1 VFGSDDSGQL
11 NKSFTAIVMSLA
23 QVTIPARLAQVTR
36 ASTSIHDAR
45 HRVIEMYRDW
55 YRAVRALYLF
65 YRIYSCELVIHKA
78 PEIVDQYALDV
89 SPTQLRHAIRM
100 RFEAN
105 RNVTDVRA
113 IDVLLLKSRQEY
125 QETLNMWKQPDH
137 IYGIMLKPKER
148 PTRTFLQKFYE
159 GASCFRVA
167 TRAFLIVRREGRGG
181 CYSRCIWSVIHCA
194 YNQIFVR
201 SSAPRPLA

>member
-1 VFGSDDSGQL
+1 
-11 NKSFTAIVMSLA
+11 MSLA

-55 YRAVRALYLF
+55 YRA
-65 YRIYSCELVIHKA
+65 A

-105 RNVTDVRA
+105 RNITDVRA

-159 GASCFRVA
+159 GRDEEAVIPAASGV
-167 TRAFLIVRREGRGG
+167 
-181 CYSRCIWSVIHCA
+181 
-194 YNQIFVR
+194 
-201 SSAPRPLA
+201 